1 MVPVAKMKRN
11 GEGKLVNDWQR
22 VIGVILLLLRKGI
35 RCVSEQHL
43 LLLRDVVVGPN

>member
-22 VIGVILLLLRKGI
+22 VIGVILLLY
-35 RCVSEQHL
+35 VMVF
-43 LLLRDVVVGPN
+43 DVYRNSIYCFHGMLS